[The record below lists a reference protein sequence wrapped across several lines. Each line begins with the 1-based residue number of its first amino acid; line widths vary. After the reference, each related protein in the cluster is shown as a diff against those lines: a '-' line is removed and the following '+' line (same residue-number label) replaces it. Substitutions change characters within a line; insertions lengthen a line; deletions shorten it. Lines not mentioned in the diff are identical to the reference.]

1 MIKLGQRGIAL
12 GDTGQGKSQLV
23 AHLWA
28 IHSGQRVLIDVQ
40 DHYTL
45 GPDALV
51 EEPAPLEVD
60 DAADIDWRHRTIRY
74 VPKRAGDLGELD
86 RLHAAIFARG
96 RVLVWCDEAEDVAP
110 VHRVP
115 VNVRR
120 CVKQGRKH
128 GLTYLA
134 ATQRPVGVERAVIN
148 QAEHAWIFR
157 MYDPDDVETV
167 AKRIGMPR
175 EELAGKLRSMGD
187 HEFLWHVKGDPNIRH
202 MPPLPADVIAA
213 TERHVINPG

>member
-1 MIKLGQRGIAL
+1 MIGIGQRGIAL

-28 IHSGQRVLIDVQ
+28 IHTGQRVLIDVQ
-40 DHYTL
+40 DHYEL
-45 GPDALV
+45 GPAALA
-51 EEPAPLEVD
+51 EHPPPLEVD

-74 VPKRAGDLGELD
+74 VPRRAGDLAELD
-86 RLHAAIFARG
+86 RLHAAIFAHG

-115 VNVRR
+115 TNVRR

-128 GLTYLA
+128 RLTYLA
-134 ATQRPVGVERAVIN
+134 ATQRPVGVERSVIN

-157 MYDPDDVETV
+157 MYDPDDVDTV
-167 AKRIGMPR
+167 AKRIGLR
-175 EELAGKLRSMGD
+175 SDELARTLREMAD
-187 HEFLWHVKGDPNIRH
+187 HEYLWHVKGDPQIRH
-202 MPPLPADVIAA
+202 MPPLPPAVIAA